1 MMNTISHSY
10 LPQMCRR
17 AAASL
22 FIVLVGCAACMPLA
36 AQTPASSSADVTVA
50 RFFVDIDGLESKGYP
65 GEAGGL
71 LPRAIEGVRTART
84 IRDAARTLDA
94 PDSSPVKAAFDS
106 MYAVV
111 EANLATVGMHL
122 LPVDTLRGSVPYL
135 IGYPL
140 GSASKVAA
148 PEAFERALEIEID
161 VEVPDQE
168 TGSYSIL
175 GTGKSRTSGRPE
187 MTLRVRMI
195 DATGQQLWRDRVR
208 VRSKEKVELNERWLL
223 GIRKRSE
230 SPDASTLPVLTQQAM
245 DKLIERARWTL

>member
-1 MMNTISHSY
+1 MSINIHCSA
-10 LPQMCRR
+10 LRLCRGLITG
-17 AAASL
+17 L
-22 FIVLVGCAACMPLA
+22 FVLVGGATVPLA
-36 AQTPASSSADVTVA
+36 AQTPAASDVVVA
-50 RFFVDIDGLESKGYP
+50 RFLVDIDGLESEDYP
-65 GEAGGL
+65 GEASGL
-71 LPRAIEGVRTART
+71 LPQVIEGVRTARVL
-84 IRDAARTLDA
+84 RDAAQTLDN
-94 PDSSPVKAAFDS
+94 PNGSPVKIAFDS

-111 EANLATVGMHL
+111 ESNLATVGMRL
-122 LPVDTLRGSVPYL
+122 FPVDTLRGSVPYL

-140 GSASKVAA
+140 GRAGKVAT
-148 PEAFERALEIEID
+148 PDAFERALEIEID
-161 VEVPDQE
+161 VEVPDQV

-195 DATGQQLWRDRVR
+195 DATGQQLWRDKVR

-230 SPDASTLPVLTQQAM
+230 EPDASTLPVLTQQAM